1 MLSKLKQKSMI
12 WCIHA
17 HYPAASL
24 RANEYDND
32 NERSSSEN
40 TLLQYYFRLN
50 VLVYVLW
57 SMGG

>member
-1 MLSKLKQKSMI
+1 M
-12 WCIHA
+12 HTTN
-17 HYPAASL
+17 PAASL

-50 VLVYVLW
+50 VLVYVLG